1 MSLMF
6 IKYLTLGIISIS
18 TSLML
23 SSCGDDIEDICLEC
37 SENNRID
44 EFNDYYFRYR
54 TDTKYHRVLH
64 YDSTSGIE
72 SKFNLCFPDR
82 FDSLES
88 EKIIRANGY
97 FHNPCPPD
105 TLINVLIS
113 DYEII
118 DVCPN
123 EVPNIAGEFDLL
135 NEWTFHNIT
144 VNDSLIYLPCES
156 FGSFINI
163 STYSGMEDYD
173 LLITGVAAENSFI
186 VNAVVSAD
194 TLFLSQEFA
203 ITLSVGTRS
212 EAEFERVYFQVLH
225 ANAKIKFDINDN
237 LLNLKNLE
245 SNVELNL
252 YTK

>member
-1 MSLMF
+1 MTLVF
-6 IKYLTLGIISIS
+6 LTLLLNFI
-18 TSLML
+18 L
-23 SSCGDDIEDICLEC
+23 SSCGDDEDIQDKCLEC
-37 SENNRID
+37 SENNRIE

-64 YDSTSGIE
+64 YDSISGIE
-72 SKFNLCFPDR
+72 SKFNLCLPDR

-88 EKIIRANGY
+88 EKIIKANGY

-135 NEWTFHNIT
+135 NEWTFHNIS
-144 VNDSLIYLPCES
+144 VNNSLIYLPCES
-156 FGSFINI
+156 LGSFINI

-173 LLITGVAAENSFI
+173 LLITGVAAINSFN

-194 TLFLSQEFA
+194 TLFLSQEFT
-203 ITLSVGTRS
+203 ITVSVGTRS
-212 EAEFERVYFQVLH
+212 ETEFERLYFQVLH
-225 ANAKIKFDINDN
+225 PDAKIKFDINDN
-237 LLNLKNLE
+237 LLNLRNLE

>member
-37 SENNRID
+37 SENNRIE
-44 EFNDYYFRYR
+44 EFNDYYFRYLDDFR
-54 TDTKYHRVLH
+54 YRRMLH

-72 SKFNLCFPDR
+72 SKFYLCLQES
-82 FDSLES
+82 FDSLETT
-88 EKIIRANGY
+88 KIIRADGS

-105 TLINVLIS
+105 SVINVLIS
-113 DYEII
+113 TYEIVN
-118 DVCPN
+118 VCPN

-144 VNDSLIYLPCES
+144 INDSLIYLPCES
-156 FGSFINI
+156 PVSFINI
-163 STYSGMEDYD
+163 SIYSGMDDYD
-173 LLITGVAAENSFI
+173 LLIAGNSAINSFI

-194 TLFLSQEFA
+194 TLFLLQEFI
-203 ITLSVGTRS
+203 ITVSVGTRS
-212 EAEFERVYFQVLH
+212 ENEFQRLFFQVLH